1 MRIRNVGMI
10 EKLGVESRKEV
21 RSTRHAET
29 MVTVARPLID
39 CMSTKARLVFSKLQI
54 SVSHVGWW
62 LVNVAVSEVSIMR
75 MRACGQLAN
84 NINPI
89 QALFSFHGY

>member
-1 MRIRNVGMI
+1 MSSNRVLVLVLYRMMLVVI
-10 EKLGVESRKEV
+10 
-21 RSTRHAET
+21 TPRHCQSG
-29 MVTVARPLID
+29 P
-39 CMSTKARLVFSKLQI
+39 SFVFNRGPGA
-54 SVSHVGWW
+54 VGWW

-89 QALFSFHGY
+89 HALFRFHGSNERSY

>member
-1 MRIRNVGMI
+1 MP
-10 EKLGVESRKEV
+10 L
-21 RSTRHAET
+21 ST
-29 MVTVARPLID
+29 VFLF
-39 CMSTKARLVFSKLQI
+39 LVSP
-54 SVSHVGWW
+54 VGWW

-89 QALFSFHGY
+89 QALFRFHGSNERSY